1 MGWDVYVLGSIGFG
15 CEPGLRGVNQTYLYS
30 SSLGLGHGMAMPL
43 QSLEPGFVGAWLA
56 VPQTQREELNL

>member
-1 MGWDVYVLGSIGFG
+1 MFRFWVRSVLVVNRV
-15 CEPGLRGVNQTYLYS
+15 LRGVNQTYLYS